1 MKHILI
7 FICFIGLLVAAC
19 KGQRLTADNLLT
31 AAACSKS
38 KLDGYLLK
46 NGYSITKKDQFGDTV
61 LSTYEFKPYHSK
73 KDKAPPPHPDST
85 THFVYRSDI
94 NGASCITY
102 QTSSLTEFTQVAN
115 QFKTAGFTSHKSID
129 SLVKTPLI
137 FQQGDM
143 RAIAYSKNEDN
154 FKMYCIQVQKQQSV
168 DSKKLRYADDLLAFT
183 SQEYLEFYFGKEN
196 VKEDTY
202 YFPDKELAKCAV
214 LFYNTERQ
222 VVFIWQDQEN
232 KCTIRHLLFGG
243 QQSLESL
250 KDNDAF
256 IAENKWRLKSGIR
269 AGMTLAELRRLNET
283 DFEFNGGRSVNPGV
297 VLPAVT
303 GKINFIKEKVTLG
316 CMNCSDNKFL
326 TTTKISA
333 DEALTDERILF
344 VLSIQ
349 LNP

>member
-1 MKHILI
+1 MKHILL
-7 FICFIGLLVAAC
+7 FICFIGILVAAC
-19 KGQRLTADNLLT
+19 NGQRLTADNLLT
-31 AAACSKS
+31 AAASSKS
-38 KLDGYLLK
+38 KFDGYLLK
-46 NGYSITKKDQFGDTV
+46 NGYGITKKDQFGDTV
-61 LSTYEFKPYHSK
+61 LSTYEFKPSHSK

-85 THFVYRSDI
+85 THFFYKSDTK
-94 NGASCITY
+94 GGSFITY
-102 QTSSLTEFTQVAN
+102 QTSSLADFTKLID
-115 QFKTAGFTSHKSID
+115 QFKEDGFTTHNGID
-129 SLVKTPLI
+129 SSIKAPLI
-137 FQQGDM
+137 LQLDDM
-143 RAIAYSKNEDN
+143 MAIAYFKNEDI

-168 DSKKLRYADDLLAFT
+168 DSKKLRYADDLLAFS
-183 SQEYLEFYFGKEN
+183 SQEYLEFYFGKQN

-232 KCTIRHLLFGG
+232 SCTIRHLFFGG

-256 IAENKWRLKSGIR
+256 IAENKWRLKSGIH

-297 VLPAVT
+297 VLAAST
-303 GKINFIKEKVTLG
+303 GKINFVKEKVTLG
-316 CMNCSDNKFL
+316 CMNCSDNKFM
-326 TTTKISA
+326 TTIKISA

-344 VLSIQ
+344 VLSVQ

>member
-1 MKHILI
+1 MKHTLL
-7 FICFIGLLVAAC
+7 FICFIGVLVAAC
-19 KGQRLTADNLLT
+19 KGQRLTVDNLLT
-31 AAACSKS
+31 AAASSKS
-38 KLDGYLLK
+38 KFDGYLLK
-46 NGYSITKKDQFGDTV
+46 NGYGITKKDQFGDTI
-61 LSTYEFKPYHSK
+61 LSTYEYRPYHNK
-73 KDKAPPPHPDST
+73 KDKALPTHPDSS
-85 THFVYRSDI
+85 THFFCRSDV
-94 NGASCITY
+94 NGSSCITY
-102 QTSSLTEFTQVAN
+102 QTSSLAEFTQLAN
-115 QFKTAGFTSHKSID
+115 QFKIEGFTSHKSID
-129 SLVKTPLI
+129 SLVKSPLI
-137 FQQGDM
+137 FQHRDM
-143 RAIAYSKNEDN
+143 RAIAYFKKDDI

-168 DSKKLRYADDLLAFT
+168 DSKNLRYADDLLAFT

-202 YFPDKELAKCAV
+202 YFPDKESAKCTV

-232 KCTIRHLLFGG
+232 SCTIRHLLFGG

-269 AGMTLAELRRLNET
+269 AGMTLVELRRLNKA
-283 DFEFNGGRSVNPGV
+283 DFEFNGGRSANPGV
-297 VLPAVT
+297 LTADNT
-303 GKINFIKEKVTLG
+303 GNINFIKEKVTLG

-344 VLSIQ
+344 VLSIE

>member
-1 MKHILI
+1 MKHTLL
-7 FICFIGLLVAAC
+7 FICFLELLTVAS
-19 KGQRLTADNLLT
+19 KGQRLTADNLL
-31 AAACSKS
+31 AAAASSKS
-38 KLDGYLLK
+38 KIDGYLLK
-46 NGYSITKKDQFGDTV
+46 NGYGITKKDQFGDTV
-61 LSTYEFKPYHSK
+61 LSTYEFKLSYSK
-73 KDKAPPPHPDST
+73 KDKSPQPHPDSS
-85 THFVYRSDI
+85 THFFYRSDI
-94 NGASCITY
+94 NGAACITY
-102 QTSSLTEFTQVAN
+102 QTSSLAEFTQLAN

-143 RAIAYSKNEDN
+143 RVIAYPKNEDI

-168 DSKKLRYADDLLAFT
+168 DSKKLRYADDLLSFT
-183 SQEYLEFYFGKEN
+183 SQEYLAFYFGKEN

-202 YFPDKELAKCAV
+202 YFPDKELAKCSV

-232 KCTIRHLLFGG
+232 NCTIRHLLFGG

-256 IAENKWRLKSGIR
+256 VAENKWQLKSGIR
-269 AGMTLAELRRLNET
+269 AGMTLAELRRLNNA
-283 DFEFNGGRSVNPGV
+283 DFEFYGGRSANPGV
-297 VLPAVT
+297 VLADNT
-303 GKINFIKEKVTLG
+303 GNINFVKEKVTLG

-326 TTTKISA
+326 ITTKISA